1 MGGERIDRSKTLPIH
16 RFPCDCQKGD
26 QCGLLG
32 GRCTVDNGCQLY
44 RYERSD

>member
-1 MGGERIDRSKTLPIH
+1 MDRSKPLPIH

-32 GRCTVDNGCQLY
+32 GGCTIYNGCQLY
-44 RYERSD
+44 RHAEEERK